1 MWHQYTVQSSEREAW
16 MLRNFAKDGACVK
29 VADKELHFT

>member
-1 MWHQYTVQSSEREAW
+1 
-16 MLRNFAKDGACVK
+16 MLRNFGKDGACVK